1 MFLLCLVCLLGM
13 VLGVHLQRAKN
24 KGPGNALTPCFYYWR
39 AIWGSNP
46 GPLVPEA
53 EFSKKLA
60 KRKPLI
66 FGLISRYINYLGP
79 TSQFH
84 LFPSIL

>member
-1 MFLLCLVCLLGM
+1 MEPVFVVSWWVRAELNRRHSDFQIEFL
-13 VLGVHLQRAKN
+13 
-24 KGPGNALTPCFYYWR
+24 
-39 AIWGSNP
+39 
-46 GPLVPEA
+46 
-53 EFSKKLA
+53 KKLA